1 MLMRRLLGDII
12 HILVK
17 FNGLLAILQ
26 LVIFRSCPLYGD
38 AAGRFI
44 MNIYFYTTNQLIGY
58 RENTIVFAAIQQK
71 GAMVYSNVEGMAQ
84 SVNLPKDLDAVIVLD
99 EGIPSDA
106 AYVVALSIARG
117 KPILYLLKRGL
128 LLPVEIQKLGENR
141 ELKKRIKIVSFTPRK
156 LALII
161 YEFLDQYLYKTE
173 KYEIKFT
180 LRLNTE
186 LERYVKWKSKK
197 AKLDKAT
204 FVRKLI
210 EDMKKEDEDY
220 KKEK

>member
-1 MLMRRLLGDII
+1 MVLIFEFLVLKLL
-12 HILVK
+12 
-17 FNGLLAILQ
+17 N
-26 LVIFRSCPLYGD
+26 
-38 AAGRFI
+38 

-58 RENTIVFAAIQQK
+58 RENTIVFSALQQK
-71 GAMVYSNVEGMAQ
+71 GATIYSNVEGMAQ
-84 SVNLPKDLDAVIVLD
+84 SVNLPKDLDAVVVLD
-99 EGIPSDA
+99 EGIPSDTS
-106 AYVVALSIARG
+106 YVVALSIARG

-128 LLPVEIQKLGENR
+128 PWPVEIQKLSQSR
-141 ELKKRIKIVSFTPRK
+141 ELKKRIKLVSFTPKK

-186 LERYVKWKSKK
+186 LEQYVKWKSKK
-197 AKLDKAT
+197 SKLDKAA

-210 EDMKKEDEDY
+210 ENIKKEDEDY
-220 KKEK
+220 NNKEK